1 MRSGHQIAIRG
12 ATTTSTT
19 NCMVNRSDSTED
31 LWNEDSYIYPET
43 SYLSSPEY
51 FVNVTPVQPDY
62 EPLCSTS
69 QRRPSLKN
77 HSRKPNVRNVQPYHH
92 LQEDQVP
99 ILQPPPE
106 FDQYSSCS
114 RNDSLSS
121 DTKFDIILASL
132 QNLAQELEKD
142 FEQDEEVVKHDTIE
156 NE

>member
-1 MRSGHQIAIRG
+1 MRSGHEIAIRG
-12 ATTTSTT
+12 ATTTTT

-62 EPLCSTS
+62 EPPSSTS

-77 HSRKPNVRNVQPYHH
+77 HSRKPNVKNFQHYH

-106 FDQYSSCS
+106 FDQPSSSS
-114 RNDSLSS
+114 RNDSLSSS

-132 QNLAQELEKD
+132 QNLAHELEKD
-142 FEQDEEVVKHDTIE
+142 FEQDEEEVKHDTIE
-156 NE
+156 NEQ